1 MCLVEE
7 KILGVCEG
15 HTRQR
20 KLEGWAGVISWP
32 SLEAMADMPGVT
44 GMQSVENHGADE
56 TS

>member
-20 KLEGWAGVISWP
+20 TLEGWAGVISWP